1 MNAVP
6 EPRSVTGRPIASC
19 WRLIAVNMAC
29 TCAVVRSAGR
39 ICPGHGAAAA
49 DAAAAPVQR
58 WRQLQRQVPAS
69 VSFRAAQRA
78 PRTHPPAAGLVAAPA
93 PAAHASLCIHGG
105 PLLGSSPAPGHT
117 QQGQGRGRAPGSQ
130 TATSV
135 TPRRSSNS
143 CSVTVL
149 AGCAPVRGPPARV
162 MAVTIPER
170 RDGEARAPR
179 IAGTG

>member
-1 MNAVP
+1 MP

-29 TCAVVRSAGR
+29 TCAVVRSASR

-93 PAAHASLCIHGG
+93 PAVHASLCIHGG
-105 PLLGSSPAPGHT
+105 PLPWEFARAWPHPARTGMRPGTGITNRHLGDIAALVELLLAETAGRVRAGAWSSCRGDGRDYPGAPG
-117 QQGQGRGRAPGSQ
+117 R
-130 TATSV
+130 
-135 TPRRSSNS
+135 
-143 CSVTVL
+143 
-149 AGCAPVRGPPARV
+149 
-162 MAVTIPER
+162 
-170 RDGEARAPR
+170 
-179 IAGTG
+179 